1 MYLLNGQEK
10 TVSKYL
16 LSFCFVLQTISLVVL
31 TLLYA
36 TFPHP
41 LFLYF
46 SLLALGL
53 GSLAFSKLASAVF
66 SLFALI
72 PFAYTISL
80 FPVWYTSH
88 ALPSSVAFLFMLIAA
103 KLLDLPV
110 LGLGVVFLK

>member
-53 GSLAFSKLASAVF
+53 GSLAFSKLASAF
-66 SLFALI
+66 
-72 PFAYTISL
+72 
-80 FPVWYTSH
+80 
-88 ALPSSVAFLFMLIAA
+88 FLLC
-103 KLLDLPV
+103 LL
-110 LGLGVVFLK
+110 